1 MEETERNLRE
11 KIEQEAKNTLKKT
24 MWEGYANDILTGLQ
38 KNPGVQPDRPI
49 WELVQNARDV
59 AYENKKAK
67 IVFIRKQ
74 DHFVFQHNGQPF
86 TRTTLQSLILQTSSK
101 VREDI
106 IQVGQYGTGFLTTHK
121 FGLDFRLSGSLSLL
135 EGLKFYNFSG
145 RDFIIKRSAQ
155 DKVKLSDDLDATI
168 AKTQQ
173 WGLDLNSLEDN
184 PRRETIFEYQH
195 NFNAERENAK
205 IAIKEAPKLVPYVL
219 ALNKHIESIS
229 FIDEVEGPKE

>member
-1 MEETERNLRE
+1 
-11 KIEQEAKNTLKKT
+11 

-106 IQVGQYGTGFLTTHK
+106 IQVGQYGTGFLWIYWHIYNASMYCLLLTTGQSKDFHK
-121 FGLDFRLSGSLSLL
+121 R
-135 EGLKFYNFSG
+135 
-145 RDFIIKRSAQ
+145 
-155 DKVKLSDDLDATI
+155 
-168 AKTQQ
+168 
-173 WGLDLNSLEDN
+173 N
-184 PRRETIFEYQH
+184 PFAY
-195 NFNAERENAK
+195 
-205 IAIKEAPKLVPYVL
+205 
-219 ALNKHIESIS
+219 
-229 FIDEVEGPKE
+229 

>member
-24 MWEGYANDILTGLQ
+24 MWVGYANDILTGLQ

-86 TRTTLQSLILQTSSK
+86 TRTTRRQESRTQIKILRK
-101 VREDI
+101 DI
-106 IQVGQYGTGFLTTHK
+106 DQ
-121 FGLDFRLSGSLSLL
+121 
-135 EGLKFYNFSG
+135 
-145 RDFIIKRSAQ
+145 
-155 DKVKLSDDLDATI
+155 
-168 AKTQQ
+168 
-173 WGLDLNSLEDN
+173 
-184 PRRETIFEYQH
+184 
-195 NFNAERENAK
+195 
-205 IAIKEAPKLVPYVL
+205 KE
-219 ALNKHIESIS
+219 
-229 FIDEVEGPKE
+229 